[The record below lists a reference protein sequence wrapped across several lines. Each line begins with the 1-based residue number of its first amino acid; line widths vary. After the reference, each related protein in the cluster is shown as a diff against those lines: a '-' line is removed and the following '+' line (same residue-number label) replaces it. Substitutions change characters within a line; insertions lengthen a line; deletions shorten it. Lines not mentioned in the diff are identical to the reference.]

1 MGVSAYSAAIQNLPQ
16 GANKLVARTADGTAS
31 NYLYIFV
38 GMPLQIVTEK
48 LSERLGYSPLNATPR
63 EYLAPNPAYGVITA
77 TETFNGRLVPFF
89 SLTLYFNV
97 ENQGTYQ
104 PVVSFAG
111 KSWKPVLLNETSQ
124 NENTVHYYKCDIDD
138 WSTINDSEMNIV
150 LWDEDGHRIQTLAAI
165 IYAMHDPSGYV
176 YDACDPDERIVG
188 ATATLQKFVGGEWK
202 EWVDLGKIQE
212 NPQITDGEGKFGWCV
227 EEGTYRVL
235 ISKDNYINI
244 TDNGGIA
251 IANMP
256 DGSFNSNMPDGS
268 EIIVLPPNFDVNIPL
283 KRTEYT
289 LSVNGGTGSVNKA
302 WGSDVTVTADTAP
315 SGLRFKHFIA
325 TGLSES
331 TYTINPLTFT
341 MPTNAVTL
349 KAVYENIPSNSVNN
363 RGNTGVGDSSKTPK
377 DDEVP
382 AGNEAEQDKISYYDV
397 PEDAW
402 YRDAVL
408 LVTRKGLFDGV
419 AKNTFSPDTSMTR
432 AMFVTVLARLHGVE
446 LSAYDKSTFV
456 DVKANTWY
464 TGAVE
469 WAREAGIVNGVGNNK
484 FAPNDP
490 ITREEMAAIFF
501 NYLKIM
507 NITVPKN
514 GSNQAFSDIDT
525 ASTWAQESIA
535 YMRSVGIINGVSGNN
550 YAPKAIATRANVSK
564 MFANYFYLMDK

>member
-1 MGVSAYSAAIQNLPQ
+1 MLRKFLRIS
-16 GANKLVARTADGTAS
+16 LV
-31 NYLYIFV
+31 FV
-38 GMPLQIVTEK
+38 MVFSL
-48 LSERLGYSPLNATPR
+48 LSLNAFASRAGHNEQIDEAKQNVGNNESVYEMIENSRADDEFFSIAAVSLSDDSKFIASISTV
-63 EYLAPNPAYGVITA
+63 EELKGIASGGNYYLAN
-77 TETFNGRLVPFF
+77 
-89 SLTLYFNV
+89 
-97 ENQGTYQ
+97 
-104 PVVSFAG
+104 
-111 KSWKPVLLNETSQ
+111 
-124 NENTVHYYKCDIDD
+124 DIDLSSSA
-138 WSTINDSEMNIV
+138 WSALSINSNNNP
-150 LWDEDGHRIQTLAAI
+150 TL
-165 IYAMHDPSGYV
+165 HDPSGYV
-176 YDACDPDERIVG
+176 YDACEPDERIVG
-188 ATATLQKFVGGEWK
+188 ATATLQKLVDGEWK
-202 EWVDLGKIQE
+202 EWVDPGNIQE
-212 NPQITDGEGKFGWCV
+212 NPQITDSEGRYGWYV

-235 ISKDNYINI
+235 VSKDNYINI

-256 DGSFNSNMPDGS
+256 DGSFNSEIPNGS
-268 EIIVLPPNFDVNIPL
+268 QIIVLPPHFDVNIPL
-283 KRTEYT
+283 KRTEYNLT
-289 LSVNGGTGSVNKA
+289 VNGGTGSGNKA
-302 WGSDVTVTADTAP
+302 WGSDITVTADTAP
-315 SGLRFKHFIA
+315 SGQRFKHFIA

-331 TYTINPLTFT
+331 TYTTNPLTFT

-349 KAVYENIPSNSVNN
+349 EAVYENIPNNSVNN
-363 RGNTGVGDSSKTPK
+363 RGNTGVRDSSKTPNDEADSKK
-377 DDEVP
+377 DGEMLADSKSEQDNVSYNDVP
-382 AGNEAEQDKISYYDV
+382 ADSWYY
-397 PEDAW
+397 
-402 YRDAVL
+402 DAVL

-432 AMFVTVLARLHGVE
+432 AMFLTVLARLHGVE
-446 LSAYDKSTFV
+446 LSAYDESTFV

-550 YAPKAIATRANVSK
+550 YAPKAIATRANVAK
-564 MFANYFYLMDK
+564 MFENYFYLMDK